1 MSGCRH
7 ITQVQTAH
15 ADFKDTQRDPTLCH
29 YGRKAVSST
38 CCDVVEAV
46 VGDNP
51 AERKG
56 DVVDS
61 QEAKSGGADRELEDA
76 RPSPIP

>member
-1 MSGCRH
+1 M
-7 ITQVQTAH
+7 
-15 ADFKDTQRDPTLCH
+15 
-29 YGRKAVSST
+29 SST

-46 VGDNP
+46 MGDNP

-61 QEAKSGGADRELEDA
+61 QEAKSGDADRELEDA